1 MEIDSIA
8 YLGATED
15 GERLVLGLA
24 EQSGAEHEFTLH
36 YSKMS
41 RLLTAVLTAGQTAA
55 KHRTSTTP
63 LGSVMPEL
71 QNLMIFSASDV
82 QKLPDGNVAAR
93 LLVQD
98 VPIDLRFTPEQAKN
112 LSEQLQAACS
122 ADPPTS
128 SSLSH

>member
-1 MEIDSIA
+1 MEIDAIA

-15 GERLVLGLA
+15 GEWLVLGLA

-55 KHRTSTTP
+55 RNRTSTTP
-63 LGSVMPEL
+63 LGAVMPEL
-71 QNLMIFSASDV
+71 QNFMIFSASDV
-82 QKLPDGNVAAR
+82 QKLPDGNVAVR

-98 VPIDLRFTPEQAKN
+98 VPVDLRFTPEQAKN
-112 LSEQLQAACS
+112 LSEQLQAACL
-122 ADPPTS
+122 AAPPIS